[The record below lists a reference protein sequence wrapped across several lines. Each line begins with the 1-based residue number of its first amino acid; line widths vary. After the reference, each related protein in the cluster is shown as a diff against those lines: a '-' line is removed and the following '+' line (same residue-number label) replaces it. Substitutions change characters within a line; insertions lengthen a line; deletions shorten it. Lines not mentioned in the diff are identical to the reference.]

1 MIEINRTQTI
11 HTLIQFEHNGET
23 HQVNI
28 SHFNPKDE
36 DEIQANI
43 ERRIL
48 QEKNNIDLEKNNII
62 E

>member
-1 MIEINRTQTI
+1 MTEINRTQTI

-23 HQVNI
+23 YQVNI

-43 ERRIL
+43 ERRIE
-48 QEKNNIDLEKNNII
+48 QEKNNLDNQ
-62 E
+62 